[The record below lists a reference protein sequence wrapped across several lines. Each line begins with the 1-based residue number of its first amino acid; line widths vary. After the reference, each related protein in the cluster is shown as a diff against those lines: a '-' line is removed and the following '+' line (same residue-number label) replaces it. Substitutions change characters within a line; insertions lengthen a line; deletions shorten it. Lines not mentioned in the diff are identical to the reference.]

1 MSRFTTK
8 IKNKQTN
15 NHISICILSAG
26 SGSKIKSYEPRSLL
40 KFCNKHI
47 IDIQIELLES
57 HFNHPEIITVI
68 GCHANKL
75 IKKLKN
81 KTRIVENQL
90 HEETNSSESLRIGFN
105 NSINENFMFI
115 HGDIVFNEAML
126 KVPYDKSFIIVDSKG
141 MIKENEVGVTKI
153 DTKMSIMSYGL
164 SLKWGQVAFFTGKEY
179 KLLCN
184 IMNKF
189 EPKDKKKL
197 SFEIMN
203 DVVNLGGSFECYEP
217 KEMSLVEIDRIK
229 DIK

>member
-1 MSRFTTK
+1 
-8 IKNKQTN
+8 
-15 NHISICILSAG
+15 
-26 SGSKIKSYEPRSLL
+26 
-40 KFCNKHI
+40 
-47 IDIQIELLES
+47 
-57 HFNHPEIITVI
+57 
-68 GCHANKL
+68 
-75 IKKLKN
+75 
-81 KTRIVENQL
+81 
-90 HEETNSSESLRIGFN
+90 
-105 NSINENFMFI
+105 MFI